1 MLQRRQTVLFLEH
14 SKRDG
19 NYMIKKVVKKQE
31 NAYDCFV
38 CGLDNNSGLKAAFYE
53 LEDETVVGIAVAQ
66 SIHQSYTNTVHGG
79 VITALL
85 DETIGRAVKIN
96 EPETWGV
103 TVEITVSFKAPV
115 PYDSQLIITGR
126 ITENST
132 KIFVG
137 EGELI
142 LPDGTVAALA
152 TGTFYKMHASRLESR
167 GADRNMMQLYTFD
180 TDPTEI
186 DIPINVHNEV
196 NA

>member
-1 MLQRRQTVLFLEH
+1 
-14 SKRDG
+14 
-19 NYMIKKVVKKQE
+19 MIKKVVKKQE
-31 NAYDCFV
+31 NAHDCFV
-38 CGLDNNSGLKAAFYE
+38 CGLDNSSGLKTTYFE

-85 DETIGRAVKIN
+85 DETIGRAIKVF

-103 TVEITVSFKAPV
+103 TVEINVTFKAPV

-126 ITENST
+126 ITENNG
-132 KIFVG
+132 KLFFG

-142 LPDGTVAALA
+142 LPDGTVAALG
-152 TGTFYKMHASRLESR
+152 TGTFYKMKASRLESR
-167 GADRNMMQLYTFD
+167 GADRNMMKLYIND
-180 TDPTEI
+180 DDPTEI
-186 DIPINVHNEV
+186 DIPIEVHSEV

>member
-1 MLQRRQTVLFLEH
+1 
-14 SKRDG
+14 
-19 NYMIKKVVKKQE
+19 MIKKIVKKQE
-31 NAYDCFV
+31 NAHDCFV
-38 CGLDNNSGLKAAFYE
+38 CGLDNSSGLKASYFE
-53 LEDETVVGIAVAQ
+53 LDDESVVGIAIAQ

-85 DETIGRAVKIN
+85 DETMGRAIKVF

-103 TVEITVSFKAPV
+103 TVEINVTFKAPV

-126 ITENST
+126 IAANTG
-132 KIFVG
+132 KIFTG

-142 LPDGTVAALA
+142 LADGTVAAVA

-167 GADRNMMQLYTFD
+167 GADRNMMQLYIFD

-186 DIPINVHNEV
+186 DIPEIVHSGV